1 MSAVAAIASTSASAL
16 LLVPALV
23 LKQLPGS
30 KQATPPAPPS
40 PPNARPP
47 SPPVPPIPMP
57 PAPPAAALPPLASPP
72 APVAQAGV
80 DALNTPSHAD
90 RH

>member
-1 MSAVAAIASTSASAL
+1 VEPPPDPALALPPSPPALMPASPPCPPLPPSASTSASAL

-40 PPNARPP
+40 PPKARPP
-47 SPPVPPIPMP
+47 GTVFYGLI
-57 PAPPAAALPPLASPP
+57 AAEARSYIK
-72 APVAQAGV
+72 
-80 DALNTPSHAD
+80 
-90 RH
+90 